1 MMIEKENVLRSEK
14 HRRIVAQLPCASC
27 KTEGQSQ
34 AAHRNEGKGGAIKA
48 CDSQIFPMCHHCHT
62 LLDQSGKLKKGI
74 RRAFEKRLVDETR
87 SELQARGQWADAV
100 EAAFVKV
107 RTREDHK
114 PCA

>member
-1 MMIEKENVLRSEK
+1 MIEKENVLRSEK
-14 HRRIVAQLPCASC
+14 HRRIVASMPCASC
-27 KTEGQSQ
+27 KAEGQSQ
-34 AAHRNEGKGGAIKA
+34 AAHRNFGKGLGIKA
-48 CDSQIFPMCHHCHT
+48 CDSQTFPQCPRCHT
-62 LLDQSGKLKKGI
+62 LLDQSGGLKKAI

-87 SELQARGQWADAV
+87 AELQARGQWADAV